1 MAPLITLVAGTL
13 LTRLAGLL
21 GVDALDG
28 WLPALRVGL
37 ALMFLLTA
45 AAHFGMGYRAG
56 MIAMVPPRLPRP
68 DLLVTITGILE
79 FAGAA
84 GLLLP
89 PTYRLAAACLALLLL
104 AMFPANVYAARHQV
118 TLAGKP
124 ATPLP
129 LRTAEQILYVAVAVT
144 IAIA

>member
-13 LTRLAGLL
+13 LARLAGLL

-28 WLPALRVGL
+28 WLPALRVGM

-45 AAHFGMGYRAG
+45 VAHFGLGRREG

-129 LRTAEQILYVAVAVT
+129 LRTAEQVLYVAVAVT

>member
-13 LTRLAGLL
+13 LARLAGLL

-45 AAHFGMGYRAG
+45 VAHFGLGRREG

-68 DLLVTITGILE
+68 ALLVTITGILE
-79 FAGAA
+79 FAGAL

-89 PTYRLAAACLALLLL
+89 ATYRLAAACLAVLMV
-104 AMFPANVYAARHQV
+104 AMFPANIYAARHQV
-118 TLAGKP
+118 TLAGEP

-129 LRTAEQILYVAVAVT
+129 LRTAEQILYVAAAVT
-144 IAIA
+144 IAVA